1 MTIDFSLMISAESE
15 AAAAARV
22 VGVVVGVE
30 ELEAEAFRF
39 GAFELTL
46 LLPSVSKYG
55 SLIVR
60 PDSLNPASIC
70 PLSLLALLSRL
81 GPDSSSE
88 GLRGRLKTD

>member
-30 ELEAEAFRF
+30 ELEAVAFRF

-60 PDSLNPASIC
+60 PGSLNPKGRH
-70 PLSLLALLSRL
+70 LSDRSLPPNETD
-81 GPDSSSE
+81 GPPRQQPRKS
-88 GLRGRLKTD
+88 

>member
-1 MTIDFSLMISAESE
+1 MTIDDFSLMISAESE

-30 ELEAEAFRF
+30 ELEAVAFRF

-60 PDSLNPASIC
+60 PGSLNP
-70 PLSLLALLSRL
+70 
-81 GPDSSSE
+81 
-88 GLRGRLKTD
+88 

>member
-1 MTIDFSLMISAESE
+1 MTIDDFSLMISAESE

-30 ELEAEAFRF
+30 ELEAVAFRF

-60 PDSLNPASIC
+60 PDSLNPSSIRPQSAPC
-70 PLSLLALLSRL
+70 PCWPCCL
-81 GPDSSSE
+81 G
-88 GLRGRLKTD
+88 